1 MSSDLLR
8 TVEEHKGM
16 REVAIIGVGSTVMG
30 KFPEMLPYELGA
42 KAARAAIQDSGISPK
57 DLQFAYCANLYGG
70 MVIGQ
75 AALGEIGSTDIE
87 LTNIENACTGGATA
101 IRKAWWDI
109 ASGLYDVGI
118 AIGVE
123 SITTSYM
130 AGKLI
135 TPARG
140 DITGELGMNMVA
152 RFALTQRRYMDTFN
166 VSLEQI
172 AKVSVKNHHNGCMNP
187 YSQYK
192 KEFTIEEVVNSR
204 PICEPITL
212 LQCCPSTDGAAAA
225 VLVPLDLAAKYTSQP
240 VTIAASVLKSGDYSF
255 HWEDIT
261 FSDMTFKCANS
272 AYEMAGLG
280 PEDVDV
286 CELHDAF
293 AVNELQHYVEL
304 GFCKRGEEVGLLEDG
319 ATSLGGRIP
328 VNTSGGLLSKGHP
341 VSASG
346 VAQIAE
352 LVWQLRGQAGD
363 RQVANA
369 RVGLAHVI
377 GGEVTGLESGAVA
390 VHILKT

>member
-1 MSSDLLR
+1 
-8 TVEEHKGM
+8 M
-16 REVAIIGVGSTVMG
+16 REVAIIGVGSTVFG
-30 KFPEMLPYELGA
+30 KFPDRLPYQLGA
-42 KAARAAIQDSGISPK
+42 EAARAAVQDAGITPQ
-57 DLQFAYCANLYGG
+57 DVQFAYCANLYGG

-75 AALGEIGSTDIE
+75 AVLGEIGITDIE
-87 LTNIENACTGGATA
+87 LTNIENACAGGATA
-101 IRKAWWDI
+101 LRKAWWDI
-109 ASGLYDVGI
+109 ASGLYDIGI
-118 AIGVE
+118 VIGVE
-123 SITTSYM
+123 SMTTSPI

-135 TPARG
+135 PPAKG

-152 RFALTQRRYMDTFN
+152 RFALSQRRYMDMFH

-172 AKVSVKNHHNGCMNP
+172 AKVSVKNHRNGCLNP
-187 YSQYK
+187 YSQYR
-192 KEFTIEEVVNSR
+192 KELTIEEIVNSR

-212 LQCCPSTDGAAAA
+212 LQCCPATDGAAA
-225 VLVPLDLAAKYTSQP
+225 VILTSRDLAGRYTRKP
-240 VTIAASVLKSGDYSF
+240 VFIAASVLKSGDYSF
-255 HWEDIT
+255 RWEDIT
-261 FSDMTFKCANS
+261 FSDMTYKCTRS

-293 AVNELQHYVEL
+293 AVNELLHYVEL
-304 GFCKRGEEVGLLEDG
+304 GFCKRGEEVRLLEDG
-319 ATSLGGRIP
+319 VTELGGKLP

-352 LVWQLRGQAGD
+352 LVWQLRGQAGG
-363 RQVANA
+363 RQVADA
-369 RVGLAHVI
+369 KVGLAHVV

>member
-1 MSSDLLR
+1 
-8 TVEEHKGM
+8 M
-16 REVAIIGVGSTVMG
+16 REVAVIGVGSTVMG

-42 KAARAAIQDSGISPK
+42 KAARAAIQDAGISPK

-75 AALGEIGSTDIE
+75 AALGEIGTTNIE

-109 ASGLYDVGI
+109 ASGLYDIGI

-135 TPARG
+135 TPAKG

-225 VLVPLDLAAKYTSQP
+225 VLVPLDLAAQYTSHP

-255 HWEDIT
+255 AWEDMT
-261 FSDMTFKCANS
+261 FSDMTFKCTNS

-304 GFCKRGEEVGLLEDG
+304 GFCKRGEEVSLLEDG

-363 RQVANA
+363 RQVDNA

>member
-1 MSSDLLR
+1 
-8 TVEEHKGM
+8 M
-16 REVAIIGVGSTVMG
+16 REVAVIGVGSTVMG

-42 KAARAAIQDSGISPK
+42 QAARAAIQDAGISPK

-75 AALGEIGSTDIE
+75 AALGEIGTTDIE

-101 IRKAWWDI
+101 LRKAWWDI
-109 ASGLYDVGI
+109 ASGLYDIGI

-225 VLVPLDLAAKYTSQP
+225 VLVSLDLAAKYTSQP
-240 VTIAASVLKSGDYSF
+240 VAIAASVLKSGDYSF
-255 HWEDIT
+255 HWEDMT

-352 LVWQLRGQAGD
+352 LVWQLRGQAGE

>member
-1 MSSDLLR
+1 
-8 TVEEHKGM
+8 M
-16 REVAIIGVGSTVMG
+16 REVAIIGVGSTVFG
-30 KFPEMLPYELGA
+30 KLPEKTLDELGGE
-42 KAARAAIQDSGISPK
+42 AALAALTDAGVAPK
-57 DLQFAYCANLYGG
+57 DIQFGYCANLYGG

-75 AALGEIGSTDIE
+75 AVLREVGITGIE
-87 LTNIENACTGGATA
+87 LTNVENACTGGATA
-101 IRKAWWDI
+101 LRKAWWDI
-109 ASGLYDVGI
+109 ASGLYDIGI

-123 SITTSYM
+123 SMTTSPM

-135 TPARG
+135 TPAKG

-152 RFALTQRRYMDTFN
+152 RFALTQRRYMHMFN

-172 AKVSVKNHHNGCMNP
+172 AKVSVKNHHHGCLNP

-192 KEFTIEEVVNSR
+192 KELTIEEIINSK

-212 LQCCPSTDGAAAA
+212 LQCCPATDGAAAV
-225 VLVPLDLAAKYTSQP
+225 VLASGDLAKKYTSQP
-240 VTIAASVLKSGDYSF
+240 VIMAASLLKSGDYSF
-255 HWEDIT
+255 RWEDMT
-261 FSDMTFKCANS
+261 FSDMTYKCTNE

-304 GFCKRGEEVGLLEDG
+304 GFCQRGEEVRLLEDG
-319 ATSLGGRIP
+319 VTEIGGKLP

-341 VSASG
+341 ISASG

-352 LVWQLRGQAGD
+352 LVWQLRGQAD
-363 RQVANA
+363 QRQVTNA
-369 RVGLAHVI
+369 KVGLAHVI
-377 GGEVTGLESGAVA
+377 GGEVAGLESGAVA
-390 VHILKT
+390 VHILKR

>member
-1 MSSDLLR
+1 
-8 TVEEHKGM
+8 M
-16 REVAIIGVGSTVMG
+16 REVAIIGVGSTIMG

-42 KAARAAIQDSGISPK
+42 KAAQAAIQDSGISPK

-75 AALGEIGSTDIE
+75 AVLGEIGITDIE

-109 ASGLYDVGI
+109 ASGLYDIGI

-123 SITTSYM
+123 SITTSSM

-135 TPARG
+135 TPAKG
-140 DITGELGMNMVA
+140 DITGVLGMNMVA
-152 RFALTQRRYMDTFN
+152 RFALSQRRYMDTFN

-192 KEFTIEEVVNSR
+192 KELTIEEIVNSR

-212 LQCCPSTDGAAAA
+212 LQCCPSTDGSAAA
-225 VLVPLDLAAKYTSQP
+225 VLVPLDLATKYTSQP
-240 VTIAASVLKSGDYSF
+240 VTIAASVLKSGDYAF
-255 HWEDIT
+255 NWEDIT

-280 PEDVDV
+280 PEDVNV

-319 ATSLGGRIP
+319 ATSLDGKIP
-328 VNTSGGLLSKGHP
+328 VNASGGLLSKGHP

-352 LVWQLRGQAGD
+352 IVWQLRGQAGE
-363 RQVANA
+363 RQVNNA
-369 RVGLAHVI
+369 KVGLAHVI

>member
-1 MSSDLLR
+1 MAEGFR
-8 TVEEHKGM
+8 RM

-42 KAARAAIQDSGISPK
+42 KAARAAIQDAGIPPK

-75 AALGEIGSTDIE
+75 AVLGEIGITDIE

-109 ASGLYDVGI
+109 ASGLYDIGI
-118 AIGVE
+118 AVGVE

-135 TPARG
+135 TPAKG
-140 DITGELGMNMVA
+140 DITGVLGMNMVA
-152 RFALTQRRYMDTFN
+152 RFALSQRRYMDMFD

-192 KEFTIEEVVNSR
+192 KELTIEEIINSR

-255 HWEDIT
+255 HWEDMT

-304 GFCKRGEEVGLLEDG
+304 GFCRRGEEVGLLEDG
-319 ATSLGGRIP
+319 ATALGGKIP

-390 VHILKT
+390 VHVLKT

>member
-1 MSSDLLR
+1 MSLDLLR
-8 TVEEHKGM
+8 TAEGLKGM
-16 REVAIIGVGSTVMG
+16 REVAVIGVGSTVMG
-30 KFPEMLPYELGA
+30 KFPEMMPYELGA

-75 AALGEIGSTDIE
+75 AALAEIGITDIE

-135 TPARG
+135 TPAKG

-255 HWEDIT
+255 HWEDMT
-261 FSDMTFKCANS
+261 FSDMTFKCASS

>member
-1 MSSDLLR
+1 
-8 TVEEHKGM
+8 M
-16 REVAIIGVGSTVMG
+16 REVAIIGVGSTVFG
-30 KFPEMLPYELGA
+30 KLPEKTLDGLGGE
-42 KAARAAIQDSGISPK
+42 AALAALTDAGVAPK
-57 DLQFAYCANLYGG
+57 DIQFGYCANLYGG

-75 AALGEIGSTDIE
+75 AVLREVGITGIE
-87 LTNIENACTGGATA
+87 LTNVENACTGGATA
-101 IRKAWWDI
+101 LRKAWWDI
-109 ASGLYDVGI
+109 ASGLYDIGI

-123 SITTSYM
+123 SMTTSPM

-135 TPARG
+135 TPAKG

-152 RFALTQRRYMDTFN
+152 RFALTQRRYMHMFN

-172 AKVSVKNHHNGCMNP
+172 AKVSVKNHHHGCLNP

-192 KEFTIEEVVNSR
+192 KELTIEEIINSK

-212 LQCCPSTDGAAAA
+212 LQCCPATDGAAAV
-225 VLVPLDLAAKYTSQP
+225 VLASGDLAKKYTSQP
-240 VTIAASVLKSGDYSF
+240 VIMAASLLKSGDYSF
-255 HWEDIT
+255 RWEDMT
-261 FSDMTFKCANS
+261 FSDMTYKCTNE

-304 GFCKRGEEVGLLEDG
+304 GFCKRGEEVRLLEDG
-319 ATSLGGRIP
+319 VTEIGGKLP

-341 VSASG
+341 ISASG

-352 LVWQLRGQAGD
+352 LVWQLRGQAD
-363 RQVANA
+363 QRQVTNA
-369 RVGLAHVI
+369 KVGLAHVI

-390 VHILKT
+390 VHILKR